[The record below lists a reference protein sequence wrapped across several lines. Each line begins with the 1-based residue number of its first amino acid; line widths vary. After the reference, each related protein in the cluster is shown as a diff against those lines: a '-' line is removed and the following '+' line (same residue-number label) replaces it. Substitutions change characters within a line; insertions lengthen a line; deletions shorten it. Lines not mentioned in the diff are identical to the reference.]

1 MEGQE
6 EPLYAFREE
15 LEERLG
21 DEPDA
26 KRLLDWIFVA
36 LTTFHPPEE
45 AVVLDDRPDGI
56 YVLVI
61 REVGTCLVGSLT
73 ISAEH

>member
-1 MEGQE
+1 
-6 EPLYAFREE
+6 
-15 LEERLG
+15 
-21 DEPDA
+21 
-26 KRLLDWIFVA
+26 
-36 LTTFHPPEE
+36 
-45 AVVLDDRPDGI
+45 VVLDDRPDGI